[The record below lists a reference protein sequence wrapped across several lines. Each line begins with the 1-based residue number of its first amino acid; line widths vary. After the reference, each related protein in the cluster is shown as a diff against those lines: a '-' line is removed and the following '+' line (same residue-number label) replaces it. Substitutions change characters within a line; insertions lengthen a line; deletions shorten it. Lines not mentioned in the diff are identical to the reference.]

1 MQKDGILNIPGIR
14 KLAEQWS
21 AEQLEACLFK
31 TLKDG
36 SSACVHGAT
45 TVDAVDM
52 LAKAAYIRNKMHREG
67 ISVREAIR
75 ALGAQIRQ
83 FMR

>member
-1 MQKDGILNIPGIR
+1 MQKDGKLNIAGIR
-14 KLAEQWS
+14 KLAEQQS
-21 AEQLEACLFK
+21 AGQLEACLFK

-36 SSACVHGAT
+36 SSPCVHGAASGE
-45 TVDAVDM
+45 AVDM
-52 LAKAAYIRNKMHREG
+52 LAKAAYIRKRMEREG
-67 ISVREAIR
+67 IGVREAIR